1 MTDFE
6 QEQVSTQTRRV
17 PHDLTLARR
26 LHEAANT
33 LMWNLHEQYIADGSV
48 VLKGGN
54 EIVSMYTTLNS
65 ADAQAVAAGLE
76 QVVGPLRRREALALL
91 NTIDALSGLI
101 RKDNSPASGDL
112 ARWQGAFDIPKET
125 DA

>member
-1 MTDFE
+1 MTD
-6 QEQVSTQTRRV
+6 TRHV
-17 PHDLTLARR
+17 PNDLTLARR
-26 LHEAANT
+26 LHEATNT

-54 EIVSMYTTLNS
+54 EIVSMYTTLNN

-91 NTIDALSGLI
+91 NTIDALSALI
-101 RKDNSPASGDL
+101 RKDNSA
-112 ARWQGAFDIPKET
+112 
-125 DA
+125 